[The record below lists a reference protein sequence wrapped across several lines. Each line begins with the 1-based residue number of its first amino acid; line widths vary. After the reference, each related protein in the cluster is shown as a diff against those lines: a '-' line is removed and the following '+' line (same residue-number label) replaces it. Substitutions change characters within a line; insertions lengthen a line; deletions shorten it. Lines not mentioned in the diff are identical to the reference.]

1 VNDSNG
7 KPILSGRNCTGFSNY
22 EEETYLG
29 VDVSI
34 CSPYEFEIAD
44 AVLLKVVPFLLEDR
58 MVERGG
64 LFTKADAPWGVCD
77 QFPPQCYPPS

>member
-29 VDVSI
+29 VEVSI
-34 CSPYEFEIAD
+34 CSSCEPKSAD
-44 AVLLKVVPFLLEDR
+44 TVLKVVPFLLEDR

-64 LFTKADAPWGVCD
+64 LFTKADAPWGVRV
-77 QFPPQCYPPS
+77 